1 MSKNTKHKIELVGCD
16 DTTSFYMELT
26 DGELNLLLIKRV
38 SELSKETSEYG
49 CMPTMWIDEP
59 SYLDSLEESQDD

>member
-1 MSKNTKHKIELVGCD
+1 MSKKMKHKIELVGCD
-16 DTTSFYMELT
+16 DTTCFYMELT
-26 DGELNLLLIKRV
+26 DEELNLLKRV

-59 SYLDSLEESQDD
+59 SYLDELEESQDD